1 MLGSQSISVRSFLP
15 GKTVE
20 HVSGKCSVRLRQVW
34 PRHPTL
40 APRNARSDA
49 LEHDHRDLSIRPLLV
64 LVVVRPLPRSELPEP
79 LTLVADRGARPGGKD
94 IALHLELHPRLLDE
108 VPVPARVLACAE
120 VRRADHIAVTRGLVD
135 PRRRARLAGLSALGR
150 EQEDLRP

>member
-34 PRHPTL
+34 ARHPAL

-49 LEHDHRDLSIRPLLV
+49 LEHDHWDLSIRPLLV
-64 LVVVRPLPRSELPEP
+64 LVVVWPLLCRELPEP
-79 LTLVADRGARPGGKD
+79 LTLCVDRGARPGGKNV
-94 IALHLELHPRLLDE
+94 ALRSEER
-108 VPVPARVLACAE
+108 RVGKEC
-120 VRRADHIAVTRGLVD
+120 RSR
-135 PRRRARLAGLSALGR
+135 
-150 EQEDLRP
+150 